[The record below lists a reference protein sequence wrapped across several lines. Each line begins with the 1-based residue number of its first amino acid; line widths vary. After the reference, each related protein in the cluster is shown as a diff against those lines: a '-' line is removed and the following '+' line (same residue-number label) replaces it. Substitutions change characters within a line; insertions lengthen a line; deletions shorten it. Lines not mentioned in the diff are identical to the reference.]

1 MITTTR
7 VLLPRFARQ
16 RRLLPLPLDRLVAPC
31 PPKNR
36 QFQQRYATLQQ
47 QALQPDP
54 DPVPNNLANSDN
66 IDIDD
71 KKDGFHWRS
80 TSFKMLETALTTF
93 ASIAILG

>member
-1 MITTTR
+1 
-7 VLLPRFARQ
+7 
-16 RRLLPLPLDRLVAPC
+16 
-31 PPKNR
+31 
-36 QFQQRYATLQQ
+36 
-47 QALQPDP
+47 LQPDP